1 MDSVKLTYQTAVA
14 TLIQFIVLSLLSLAN
29 SLNSIVTTCVKDSG
43 HCIENMIPSI
53 ILFIL
58 TAMWFAFIWILGYTA
73 QERRSRRLAQALIA
87 AELLIAAVAFFSVK
101 HHSDLL
107 SMVTSLIDFVL
118 AIWIITLA
126 FRLMRA
132 GGGRVV
138 TRQRSRSRR
147 RPPSPTA

>member
-1 MDSVKLTYQTAVA
+1 MNNVKLTYQTSVA
-14 TLIQFIVLSLLSLAN
+14 TLIQFITLSLLSLAN
-29 SLNSIVTTCVKDSG
+29 SLNSIVTTCVKDSS
-43 HCIENMIPSI
+43 HCVENMIPSI

-58 TAMWFAFIWILGYTA
+58 TAIWFGFIWILGYMA
-73 QERRSRRLAQALIA
+73 QDRRSRRLAQVLIA
-87 AELLIAAVAFFSVK
+87 AELLIAMVAFFSIK
-101 HHSDLL
+101 HHSDIL

-138 TRQRSRSRR
+138 TRQRPRSRR
-147 RPPSPTA
+147 PPAQK